1 MKTNALFATAGGI
14 IGGVVVAVAI
24 AVLGVGETT
33 TTTTVAAGQP
43 AGFGHRAAVAD
54 SGDGLTAREIY
65 KRDAPGVVFIKAN
78 VVQKSTDP
86 FGFSQDQSG
95 TATGSGFVIS
105 DKGLILTN
113 AHVVNGASSIQVQFG
128 NKRTAQAQVLGRD
141 ESTDIALLKVDP
153 SNLDLHPLKMGNS
166 NFLQVGDPTLAIGNP
181 FGLERTLT
189 TGVVSA
195 VKRTIGAP
203 NGFQIDGVI
212 QTDAAINPGNSGGP
226 LLNSKGE
233 VVGINSQIQTGNGG
247 NGNVGIGFAVPIN
260 TAKQILP
267 DLEQGKRVQRGWLG
281 VETATVDASLSMLKL
296 PADHGALVQKVVPGS
311 PAAKAGIRGGNS
323 QVTVDGSTIAVGGDL
338 IVEVNGES
346 VRASDD
352 LQRVV
357 GRAKPGDTVEFKV
370 LRGESQKEIE
380 VTLGTRPESAKR

>member
-54 SGDGLTAREIY
+54 SGGGLTAREIY

-296 PADHGALVQKVVPGS
+296 PADYGALVQKVVPGS

>member
-1 MKTNALFATAGGI
+1 MKTNALFATGGGI

-24 AVLGVGETT
+24 AVFGVGP
-33 TTTTVAAGQP
+33 TTTVTTTADGQS
-43 AGFGHRAAVAD
+43 AGFGHRASVAETD
-54 SGDGLTAREIY
+54 GGLTAREIY
-65 KRDAPGVVFIKAN
+65 KRDAPGVAFIKAN
-78 VVQKSTDP
+78 VVQQSTDP

-128 NKRTAQAQVLGRD
+128 NKRSAQAQVLGRD

-153 SNLDLHPLKMGNS
+153 SGLDLHPLKMGDS

-195 VKRTIGAP
+195 VKRTISAP
-203 NGFQIDGVI
+203 NGFQINGVV

-226 LLNSKGE
+226 LLNSNGE
-233 VVGINSQIQTGNGG
+233 VVGINSQIQTGSGG

-267 DLEQGKRVQRGWLG
+267 QLEQGKRVQRGWLG
-281 VETATVDASLSMLKL
+281 VETATVDSSLSALKL

-311 PAAKAGIRGGNS
+311 PAAKAGMQGGTS
-323 QVTVDGSTIAVGGDL
+323 QVTIDGSPIAVGGDL
-338 IVEVNGES
+338 IIEVNGKA
-346 VRASDD
+346 VRTSDD

-357 GRAKPGDTVEFKV
+357 GAAKPGDTLKFKV
-370 LRGESQKEIE
+370 LRGNSQKDIE
-380 VTLGTRPESAKR
+380 VTLGTRPDSAK

>member
-1 MKTNALFATAGGI
+1 MKTNALFATGGGI

-24 AVLGVGETT
+24 AVFGVGPTT
-33 TTTTVAAGQP
+33 SVTTVAAGQSP
-43 AGFGHRAAVAD
+43 GFGHRAAVAD
-54 SGDGLTAREIY
+54 TGGGMSAREIY
-65 KRDAPGVVFIKAN
+65 KRDAPGVVYIKAN

-95 TATGSGFVIS
+95 TATGTGFVIA

-141 ESTDIALLKVDP
+141 ESTDIALLKVDS
-153 SNLDLHPLKMGNS
+153 SNLDLHPLKLGNS

-195 VKRTIGAP
+195 VKRTISAP
-203 NGFQIDGVI
+203 NGFQITGVI

-226 LLNSKGE
+226 LLNSSGE
-233 VVGINSQIQTGNGG
+233 VVGINSQIQTANGG

-260 TAKQILP
+260 TAKQILSQ
-267 DLEQGKRVQRGWLG
+267 LEQGKRVQRGWLG
-281 VETATVDASLSMLKL
+281 VETATVDPSLSVLKL
-296 PADHGALVQKVVPGS
+296 PADHGALVQKVVAGS
-311 PAAKAGIRGGNS
+311 PAAKGGMRGGTS
-323 QVTVDGSTIAVGGDL
+323 QVTIDGSPIAVGGDL
-338 IVEVNGES
+338 IVEVNGDS
-346 VRASDD
+346 VRTSDD
-352 LQRVV
+352 LQRLV
-357 GRAKPGDTVEFKV
+357 GSAKPGDTLKFKV
-370 LRGESQKEIE
+370 LRGNSEKELE
-380 VTLGTRPESAKR
+380 VTLGTRPDAAK